1 MTDMANFYFERECRT
16 PYSECYTILEE
27 SGPVGRLDLHFTSA
41 MVHGTLT
48 VAESLTQEGIQEIVS
63 IVDENIIDAVGL
75 QRDDCLLPA
84 TDTRLRERDPGRF
97 AAQINTAG
105 RAVPTACSSLRAP
118 ACGR

>member
-1 MTDMANFYFERECRT
+1 MATFYFERECRT

-48 VAESLTQEGIQEIVS
+48 VAESLTQGGIQEIVS

-75 QRDDCLLPA
+75 QRDEFVLHVHQGSDLGVYTNDVGPP
-84 TDTRLRERDPGRF
+84 PGNGHPPPG
-97 AAQINTAG
+97 A
-105 RAVPTACSSLRAP
+105 
-118 ACGR
+118 

>member
-27 SGPVGRLDLHFTSA
+27 SGPVGRLDLHFTNT

-75 QRDDCLLPA
+75 QRDDFVLHVHQG
-84 TDTRLRERDPGRF
+84 RDLGVYTNEVGPPPPGNGHPPPG
-97 AAQINTAG
+97 A
-105 RAVPTACSSLRAP
+105 
-118 ACGR
+118 

>member
-1 MTDMANFYFERECRT
+1 MTEMANFYFERECRT

-27 SGPVGRLDLHFTSA
+27 SGPIGRLDLHFTSA

-75 QRDDCLLPA
+75 QRDDFVLHVHQGRDLGVYTNEVGLPP
-84 TDTRLRERDPGRF
+84 PGNGHPPPG
-97 AAQINTAG
+97 A
-105 RAVPTACSSLRAP
+105 
-118 ACGR
+118 

>member
-1 MTDMANFYFERECRT
+1 MTEMANFYFERECRT

-75 QRDDCLLPA
+75 QRDDFVLHVHQGRDLGVYTNEVGLPP
-84 TDTRLRERDPGRF
+84 PGNGHPPPG
-97 AAQINTAG
+97 A
-105 RAVPTACSSLRAP
+105 
-118 ACGR
+118 

>member
-1 MTDMANFYFERECRT
+1 MANFYFERECRT

-27 SGPVGRLDLHFTSA
+27 GGPVGRLDLHFTNT

-75 QRDDCLLPA
+75 QRDEFVLHVHQG
-84 TDTRLRERDPGRF
+84 RDLGVYTNEVGPPPPGNGHPPPG
-97 AAQINTAG
+97 A
-105 RAVPTACSSLRAP
+105 
-118 ACGR
+118 

>member
-1 MTDMANFYFERECRT
+1 MTEMANFYFERECRT

-27 SGPVGRLDLHFTSA
+27 SGHVGRLDLHFTSA

-75 QRDDCLLPA
+75 QRDDFVLHVHQGRDLGVYTNEVGLPP
-84 TDTRLRERDPGRF
+84 PGNGHPPPG
-97 AAQINTAG
+97 A
-105 RAVPTACSSLRAP
+105 
-118 ACGR
+118 

>member
-27 SGPVGRLDLHFTSA
+27 SGPVGRLDLHFTST

-75 QRDDCLLPA
+75 QRDDFVLHIHQG
-84 TDTRLRERDPGRF
+84 RDLGVYTNEVGPPTPGNGHPPPG
-97 AAQINTAG
+97 A
-105 RAVPTACSSLRAP
+105 
-118 ACGR
+118 

>member
-1 MTDMANFYFERECRT
+1 MANFYFERECRT

-75 QRDDCLLPA
+75 QRDDFVLHVHQGRDLGVYTNEVGLPP
-84 TDTRLRERDPGRF
+84 PGNGHPPPG
-97 AAQINTAG
+97 A
-105 RAVPTACSSLRAP
+105 
-118 ACGR
+118 